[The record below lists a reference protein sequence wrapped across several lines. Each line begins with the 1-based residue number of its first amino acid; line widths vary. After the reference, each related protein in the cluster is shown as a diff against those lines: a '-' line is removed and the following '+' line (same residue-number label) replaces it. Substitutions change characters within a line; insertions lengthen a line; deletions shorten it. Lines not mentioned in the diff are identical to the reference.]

1 MYVCRQ
7 SKNEEQWKTE
17 YSKVLEYSVLKN
29 VFNEEYF
36 DTYFEINYIEEI
48 SSVKDINTLLDL
60 GYTSN
65 EINIFYEK
73 VPNSINVIT
82 ENSYN
87 KDITNYIT
95 LDYFNEENLDRYI
108 KYDNNENK
116 LDSIYN
122 TDIINDNYTYEDTVT
137 FVNAYLDKDYYTNDI
152 NLTNEE
158 ANNLDVIVNK
168 YYKLNSDYEPSDL
181 TKINSKYS
189 SGSNQRLR
197 KEATS
202 KFEEM
207 ASAMRNEDL
216 KIYAGST
223 YRSYDYQLGL
233 YNRYVAQD
241 GFAEAETY
249 SARAGYSE
257 HQLGLAVDIL
267 NGRWSYLSETDKEYE
282 WLINNSY
289 KYGYILRYPRNKE
302 YVTGYVFED
311 WHFRYLGIELATKVY
326 ENAAKERQE
335 AESNNNEETTEE
347 DNKKLAEEYK
357 DEDIFYCLGSGP
369 NFGLSFKLAMTMLM
383 EGAIKHAC
391 PEYSA
396 EFRHGLIERAEK
408 DVPIIILRSDFESD
422 EITDKAI
429 EKVDKKVKYDIIANN
444 ATTIT
449 PSTIIPSQPLMSTKW
464 LQTKPRAIVIIKQGI
479 ALK

>member
-1 MYVCRQ
+1 MTKRKRRKLKKKRIFILVLILIIISIGIYLIIP
-7 SKNEEQWKTE
+7 KTYGYKKE
-17 YSKVLEYSVLKN
+17 VIEVFKETNTYDKLKERKQYSKVLEYSVLEN

-36 DTYFEINYIEEI
+36 DTYFEINYIEEV
-48 SSVKDINTLLDL
+48 SSVKDINILLDL

-65 EINIFYEK
+65 EINTFYEK
-73 VPNSINVIT
+73 IPNSINVIV
-82 ENSYN
+82 ENTYN

-95 LDYFNEENLDRYI
+95 LEYFNEENLDRYI
-108 KYDNNENK
+108 KYDNDENK
-116 LDSIYN
+116 LDSVYN
-122 TDIINDNYTYEDTVT
+122 TDVINNNYTYKDTVT

-158 ANNLDVIVNK
+158 ANKIDVIVNK

-197 KEATS
+197 AEAAT

-207 ASAMRNEDL
+207 ANTMKNEGL

-241 GFAEAETY
+241 GFEEAETY

-289 KYGYILRYPRNKE
+289 KYGYILRYPRDKE

-311 WHFRYLGIELATKVY
+311 WHFRYLGVELATKVY
-326 ENAAKERQE
+326 ESNLTYDEYVARQ
-335 AESNNNEETTEE
+335 
-347 DNKKLAEEYK
+347 K
-357 DEDIFYCLGSGP
+357 
-369 NFGLSFKLAMTMLM
+369 
-383 EGAIKHAC
+383 
-391 PEYSA
+391 
-396 EFRHGLIERAEK
+396 
-408 DVPIIILRSDFESD
+408 
-422 EITDKAI
+422 
-429 EKVDKKVKYDIIANN
+429 
-444 ATTIT
+444 
-449 PSTIIPSQPLMSTKW
+449 
-464 LQTKPRAIVIIKQGI
+464 
-479 ALK
+479 